1 MNYVNVEIPQ
11 ENRVLYEVQ
20 YGFLKKFFNVRNL
33 TIDEKEHSLLFLEK
47 KERQDMYSDDL
58 EKKYGEYLR
67 RWFIFFFSDSL
78 IRVETI
84 TPKAKFNKE
93 QTYYFIVRNVELL
106 NTSKFD
112 KNIFINTFTKA
123 MNVNRGSGIYLDPKA
138 SEYKFEIDFSE
149 MSL

>member
-1 MNYVNVEIPQ
+1 MVYI
-11 ENRVLYEVQ
+11 
-20 YGFLKKFFNVRNL
+20 
-33 TIDEKEHSLLFLEK
+33 
-47 KERQDMYSDDL
+47 
-58 EKKYGEYLR
+58 
-67 RWFIFFFSDSL
+67 FFSDSL
-78 IRVETI
+78 LRVETI

>member
-20 YGFLKKFFNVRNL
+20 YGFLKKYFNVRNL
-33 TIDEKEHSLLFLEK
+33 TIDEKEQSLLFLEK

-78 IRVETI
+78 LRVETI

-93 QTYYFIVRNVELL
+93 QT
-106 NTSKFD
+106 
-112 KNIFINTFTKA
+112 
-123 MNVNRGSGIYLDPKA
+123 
-138 SEYKFEIDFSE
+138 
-149 MSL
+149 